1 MRPGIFFVFYAY
13 FRLQAVNGFQ
23 FGIESLLK
31 KGDFRDGCID
41 RLINFQQI
49 AYVISQFY
57 GFLKLFPFGIE
68 DMGQSGFH
76 QSYGFEQGADGTAGA
91 AVTIFTGTVLAG
103 TVAALITAFI
113 TAVLIR
119 TVAAGIRAFI
129 TAVLIW
135 AAAASIRAFIT
146 IVFVLTFTSIIGPL
160 IAEITV
166 LTFKFSI
173 RALITAI
180 ITLMFISIIEV
191 PVVAVFAVFNYIF
204 GIRCLIHAGSPI
216 LIYKIYFSIICGRMN
231 KATPF
236 VIFCNGSPNFSYDI
250 M

>member
-113 TAVLIR
+113 TAVL
-119 TVAAGIRAFI
+119 V
-129 TAVLIW
+129 W
-135 AAAASIRAFIT
+135 AAAASIRAFIAM
-146 IVFVLTFTSIIGPL
+146 VFVLTFTTIIGPL

-180 ITLMFISIIEV
+180 ITLTFISIIEV

-236 VIFCNGSPNFSYDI
+236 VIFCNGSPNFSYNI